1 VKIVLG
7 GGIAGLIIANN
18 KKDSI
23 IIEQQPKLGGIFAY
37 DEILDLKVPFHPPL
51 LDSQFDYFELKK
63 INLRI
68 FSKKEKFILNKL
80 KVQEIP
86 KWLSFKDQM
95 YYVTN
100 LPEKIEYLSKNVRI
114 LHSTIKKIIK
124 DKIITS
130 NGILKTDEFYSTI
143 SRKYIK
149 ELFGRK
155 SELKSISFVELIA
168 IVPKRERPWDIYIN
182 GDNGVSFSHVINAY
196 WISEQYDVLYVLV
209 PFTTSP
215 PIWDKIYSDL
225 KREQILTMDELVG
238 FRSRIIKDGI
248 LIEEEDEEYIENI
261 KMCGRLGKWK
271 NFTLIETILDSL
283 KC

>member
-1 VKIVLG
+1 MKIVLG

-23 IIEQQPKLGGIFAY
+23 IIEQQPRLGGIFAF
-37 DEILDLKVPFHPPL
+37 DKILDLKIPFHPPL

-80 KVQEIP
+80 KVQEMP
-86 KWLSFKDQM
+86 KWLSFKEQM
-95 YYVTN
+95 YYATD
-100 LPEKIEYLSKNVRI
+100 LLEKIEYLSKNVRI
-114 LHSTIKKIIK
+114 LHSTVKKIIK
-124 DKIITS
+124 DKIITN
-130 NGILKTDEFYSTI
+130 NGILKADEIYSTI
-143 SRKYIK
+143 SRKYIQ
-149 ELFGRK
+149 ELFGLK

-168 IVPKRERPWDIYIN
+168 VVPKRERPWDIYIN
-182 GDNGVSFSHVINAY
+182 GDNGVSFSHIINAY

-209 PFTTSP
+209 PFATSP

-225 KREQILTMDELVG
+225 KREQILTMDEIIG

-248 LIEEEDEEYIENI
+248 LIGEEDEEYIEDI

-283 KC
+283 RC